1 MLCYN
6 VILVRQGVS
15 YQKINLTLR
24 KNKFLLLLT
33 VKLNKMSN
41 GIDPR
46 SSSKKNLLKK
56 ITTEKEVKKETKS
69 VPITVEL
76 NILKVLISERS
87 LISLLRILKKNK
99 ELQTRELL
107 ITMGSWDTNNLY

>member
-6 VILVRQGVS
+6 VSLVRQGVS
-15 YQKINLTLR
+15 YQKINLTLI

-41 GIDPR
+41 GTDPR

-56 ITTEKEVKKETKS
+56 LQQQQKK
-69 VPITVEL
+69 
-76 NILKVLISERS
+76 
-87 LISLLRILKKNK
+87 
-99 ELQTRELL
+99 
-107 ITMGSWDTNNLY
+107 

>member
-15 YQKINLTLR
+15 YQKINLTLI

-41 GIDPR
+41 DTGPR

-56 ITTEKEVKKETKS
+56 LQQQQKK
-69 VPITVEL
+69 
-76 NILKVLISERS
+76 
-87 LISLLRILKKNK
+87 
-99 ELQTRELL
+99 
-107 ITMGSWDTNNLY
+107 